1 MRILFLSQVLPYPLD
16 AGPKIRAYFTLKH
29 LARKHEIVL
38 LSFVRQSD
46 TPEALAHL
54 GELCTA
60 VETVPMTRSFV
71 QEAWSGVRSLA
82 TGEPFLIARDRRARM
97 LAAVEKAIA
106 AYGPFD
112 AVHADQLW
120 MAPYA
125 TFARRASKNGS
136 SMRLILDQHNA
147 VFQIPRRMA
156 LDEPN
161 LFKRKFL
168 GYESEKMARYEIEAC
183 GQFDHVVFVT
193 PQDRAA
199 LRLRGL
205 PEAPETRES
214 IIPISV
220 EAPEAPERNGAGRSR
235 RVTFLGGLHWP
246 PNADGVQWFIREI
259 WPTVRERVGDAVFT
273 VIGKLPEGLEFPGA
287 DSSVELLGYVDDPEA
302 LLADSS
308 VFVVPLRSGGGM
320 RVKILDAWSRAIP
333 VVSTSI
339 GAEGL
344 ELRNGENI
352 LLADDKDTFANEVVR
367 LLSDPEVAGQAG
379 EQGRMTVLSHYD
391 WRREYAAWDRV
402 YR

>member
-1 MRILFLSQVLPYPLD
+1 MRILFLSQVLPFPLD
-16 AGPKIRAYFTLKH
+16 AGPKIRAYFTLRH
-29 LARKHEIVL
+29 LAQRHEIVL
-38 LSFVRQSD
+38 LSFSRQSD
-46 TPEALAHL
+46 TPEAVEHL
-54 GELCTA
+54 RGFCSR
-60 VETVPMTRSFV
+60 VETVPITRSMV
-71 QEAWSGVRSLA
+71 HEAWSGARSLV
-82 TGEPFLIARDRRARM
+82 TGEPFLITRDRRSRM
-97 LAAVEKAIA
+97 LAAVEAAIA
-106 AYGPFD
+106 QHGPFD

-125 TFARRASKNGS
+125 THARRCSANPASV
-136 SMRLILDQHNA
+136 RLVLDQHNA

-161 LFKRKFL
+161 LLKRKFL
-168 GYESEKMARYEIEAC
+168 GYESEKMARYEIQAC
-183 GQFDHVVFVT
+183 GEFDHVVFVT

-199 LRLRGL
+199 LRQRGL
-205 PEAPETRES
+205 PEAPDSRES

-220 EAPEAPERNGAGRSR
+220 EAPAVPERRAGGR

-259 WPTVRERVGDAVFT
+259 WPRVRGRVAGGVFT
-273 VIGKLPEGLEFPGA
+273 VIGKLPPIPLTVPGD
-287 DSSVELLGYVDDPEA
+287 DSVQLLGYVDDPEPI
-302 LLADSS
+302 LAETS

-333 VVSTSI
+333 VVSTRI

-352 LLADDKDTFANEVVR
+352 LLADDPETFAQEVIR
-367 LLSDPEVAGQAG
+367 LLNDPEMAVLAGQ
-379 EQGRMTVLSHYD
+379 QGRQTVESHYD
-391 WRREYAAWDRV
+391 WRREYTAWDRV

>member
-16 AGPKIRAYFTLKH
+16 AGPKIRAYFTLRH
-29 LARKHEIVL
+29 LAGRHEIVL
-38 LSFVRQSD
+38 LSFARSTD
-46 TPEALAHL
+46 SPEAIEHL
-54 GELCTA
+54 RSICRD
-60 VETVPMTRSFV
+60 VVTVPMTRTAM
-71 QEAWSGVRSLA
+71 QEAWSGARSLV

-97 LAAVEKAIA
+97 LEAVESTVA
-106 AYGPFD
+106 AHGPFD

-125 TFARRASKNGS
+125 THARRCSPNAA

-161 LFKRKFL
+161 LLKRKFL
-168 GYESEKMARYEIEAC
+168 GYESEKMARYEIQAC
-183 GQFDHVVFVT
+183 GEFDHVVFVT
-193 PQDRAA
+193 AQDRAA
-199 LRLRGL
+199 LRSRGL
-205 PEAPETRES
+205 PEAPDTRES

-220 EAPEAPERNGAGRSR
+220 EAPDLPERRLNGGVK

-259 WPTVRERVGDAVFT
+259 WPRVRAGAERSVFT
-273 VIGKLPEGLEFPGA
+273 VIGKLPPGWTGA
-287 DSSVELLGYVDDPEA
+287 CPDASVDFRGYVGDPEPI
-302 LLADSS
+302 LADTS

-333 VVSTSI
+333 VVSTAV

-344 ELRNGENI
+344 ELRDGENI
-352 LLADDKDTFANEVVR
+352 LLADEPKAFADEIVR
-367 LLSDPEVAGQAG
+367 LLNDPALAGRAG
-379 EQGRMTVLSHYD
+379 DQGRLTVESHYD

>member
-16 AGPKIRAYFTLKH
+16 AGPKIRAYFTLRH
-29 LARKHEIVL
+29 LAGRHQIVL
-38 LSFVRQSD
+38 LSFSRESD
-46 TPEALAHL
+46 TPAAVRHLREICAH
-54 GELCTA
+54 
-60 VETVPMTRSFV
+60 VETAPMTRSV
-71 QEAWSGVRSLA
+71 VHEAWSGARSLV
-82 TGEPFLIARDRRARM
+82 TGEPFLISRDRRSRM
-97 LAAVEKAIA
+97 LEAVEEVVAKH
-106 AYGPFD
+106 GPFD

-125 TFARRASKNGS
+125 THARRCAPNAASL
-136 SMRLILDQHNA
+136 RLILDQHNA

-161 LFKRKFL
+161 LLKRKFL
-168 GYESEKMARYEIEAC
+168 GYESEKMARYEIQAC
-183 GQFDHVVFVT
+183 GEFDHVVFVT

-199 LRLRGL
+199 LRSRGL

-220 EAPEAPERNGAGRSR
+220 EAPALPDRRPPGSAR

-246 PNADGVQWFIREI
+246 PNADGVQWFIRDV
-259 WPTVRERVGDAVFT
+259 WPLVRARAAGSVFT
-273 VIGKLPEGLEFPGA
+273 VVGKLPAAFRGLCPDA
-287 DSSVELLGYVDDPEA
+287 SVDFRGYVEDPEPI
-302 LLADSS
+302 LADTS

-333 VVSTSI
+333 VVSTTV

-352 LLADDKDTFANEVVR
+352 LLADDPRTFADEVVR
-367 LLSDPEVAGQAG
+367 LLNDPEMAVEAGA
-379 EQGRMTVLSHYD
+379 QGRRTVESHYD

>member
-1 MRILFLSQVLPYPLD
+1 
-16 AGPKIRAYFTLKH
+16 
-29 LARKHEIVL
+29 
-38 LSFVRQSD
+38 
-46 TPEALAHL
+46 
-54 GELCTA
+54 
-60 VETVPMTRSFV
+60 
-71 QEAWSGVRSLA
+71 
-82 TGEPFLIARDRRARM
+82 
-97 LAAVEKAIA
+97 
-106 AYGPFD
+106 
-112 AVHADQLW
+112 
-120 MAPYA
+120 
-125 TFARRASKNGS
+125 
-136 SMRLILDQHNA
+136 MRLILDQHNA

-161 LFKRKFL
+161 LLKRKFL
-168 GYESEKMARYEIEAC
+168 GYESEKMARYEVEAC

-220 EAPEAPERNGAGRSR
+220 ETPEASARNGRGRTR

-259 WPTVRERVGDAVFT
+259 WPSVRARVEGCVFT
-273 VIGKLPEGLEFPGA
+273 VIGKLPEGFRFSAA
-287 DSSVELLGYVDDPEA
+287 DASVDLRGYVDDPEP
-302 LLADSS
+302 LLADTS

-333 VVSTSI
+333 VVSTSV

-352 LLADDKDTFANEVVR
+352 LLADDKETFAKEVVR
-367 LLSDPEVAGQAG
+367 LLSDPEIAGQAG

>member
-16 AGPKIRAYFTLKH
+16 AGPKIRAYFTLRH
-29 LARKHEIVL
+29 LAGRHEIVL
-38 LSFVRQSD
+38 LSFARTSD
-46 TPEALAHL
+46 TPEAVEHL
-54 GELCTA
+54 SRFCRQ
-60 VETVPMTRSFV
+60 VETVPMTRSV
-71 QEAWSGVRSLA
+71 VREAWSGARSLV

-97 LAAVEKAIA
+97 LAAVEA
-106 AYGPFD
+106 AVAQHGPFD

-125 TFARRASKNGS
+125 QHARRCSRNPASV
-136 SMRLILDQHNA
+136 RLILDQHNA

-161 LFKRKFL
+161 LLKRKFL
-168 GYESEKMARYEIEAC
+168 GYESEKMARYEVQAC
-183 GQFDHVVFVT
+183 GEFDHVVFVT

-199 LRLRGL
+199 LRLHGL
-205 PEAPETRES
+205 PEAPDSRES

-220 EAPEAPERNGAGRSR
+220 EAPVIEERRAGGR

-259 WPTVRERVGDAVFT
+259 WPRVRASVSGGVFT
-273 VIGKLPEGLEFPGA
+273 VIGKLPASLDVPVD
-287 DSSVELLGYVDDPEA
+287 DSVQLLGYVDDPEPI
-302 LLADSS
+302 LAETT

-333 VVSTSI
+333 VVSTRI

-352 LLADDKDTFANEVVR
+352 LLADDPERFASEVVR
-367 LLSDPEVAGQAG
+367 LLNDPEMAVKAGR
-379 EQGRMTVLSHYD
+379 QGRQTVESHYD